1 MIFAMFLKNAFE
13 NFDRLKNLIS
23 IPQLMSNQKMIC
35 QELHSKLKE
44 NIATAAVVMAI
55 SILTKKEI
63 SFGLEPFRY
72 NVDFYVLQ

>member
-1 MIFAMFLKNAFE
+1 
-13 NFDRLKNLIS
+13 
-23 IPQLMSNQKMIC
+23 MSNQKMIC

-72 NVDFYVLQ
+72 NVDFCVLQ

>member
-1 MIFAMFLKNAFE
+1 
-13 NFDRLKNLIS
+13 
-23 IPQLMSNQKMIC
+23 MIC